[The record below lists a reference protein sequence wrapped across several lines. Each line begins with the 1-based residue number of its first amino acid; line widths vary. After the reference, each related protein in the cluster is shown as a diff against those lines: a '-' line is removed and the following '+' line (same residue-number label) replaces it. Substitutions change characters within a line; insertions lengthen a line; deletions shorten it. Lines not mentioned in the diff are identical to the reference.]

1 MGEGESKEVER
12 KEETPFPLAPS
23 PHESDSAADDL
34 WRALSSGVIG
44 RHVASQCGNESIRV
58 GTLGKILPGWQF
70 SDRRRGCAGP
80 LLLLLQRGEKRSGPS
95 RPPRQKSSCQRA
107 TSDVNNAA
115 SQRAKKRKKEW
126 KKTRGSLRRASCS
139 GMSFKYASG

>member
-1 MGEGESKEVER
+1 MREGEWKEAER
-12 KEETPFPLAPS
+12 EREETPFPLAPS

-58 GTLGKILPGWQF
+58 GTQERSCVDGNFPSDVEGKRAFFFPI
-70 SDRRRGCAGP
+70 

-95 RPPRQKSSCQRA
+95 RHPLQKSSCQQPHVMLITQFPRE
-107 TSDVNNAA
+107 
-115 SQRAKKRKKEW
+115 RRRRRGRKKEEV
-126 KKTRGSLRRASCS
+126 
-139 GMSFKYASG
+139 